1 MIHRTVSHRP
11 TATRLVLTSD
21 MSESELKAVL
31 KRINELDVRIGEK
44 SSADKIWDIVLRTSI
59 PVMLAAIGS
68 SLIWGLSID
77 KRFSVMESNQ
87 FTKFDGANLRRDILE
102 QVPPDWLK
110 TSLADIKTRLIK
122 LEEGK

>member
-68 SLIWGLSID
+68 SLIWGLTID

-87 FTKFDGANLRRDILE
+87 FTKYDGAILRRDILE
-102 QVPPDWLK
+102 QVSPDWLK
-110 TSLADIKTRLIK
+110 TSIADIKARLSK
-122 LEEGK
+122 HEEKK

>member
-1 MIHRTVSHRP
+1 MIHQTVSHRP

-110 TSLADIKTRLIK
+110 TSLADIKAKLIK